1 MKPLMLP
8 IIAVFWMAQAASG
21 QAQDM
26 QARIDELAA
35 GMDDFAPVVEELP
48 LDQIA
53 DDFDVPEGDAPSAE
67 GNATGAAPLA
77 TPDPTPQF
85 QPPEPVV
92 SVAVIP
98 DGWEQHSLLGLS
110 FAAPADWQ
118 QMTKPDDDDELG
130 FGNVDMKE
138 KRVLAMMIEYHGP
151 GKIDDF
157 EGDMEDMPEFAAKD
171 LGIDLT
177 DAETEFSYPDPIVA
191 PDGRRLLRK
200 KYVLRKDDFFVYA
213 EFFYK
218 EDFNERG
225 GTDGLSLMSIN
236 MPEAEVAPI
245 LEQFVG
251 TVSLEAAPLPEVQV
265 GLSGLVNYMMPPP
278 KGWKRQFIGSDAIN
292 FISTPTFSAG
302 LSVNTGYR
310 ARESWGSDD
319 EFEDAPEISRG
330 EIFGQ
335 PAMIK
340 KGLMKEAQMQVGMRF
355 VKGLH
360 TVYLLDMCLT
370 NGDQI
375 VISQYAAESWL
386 ESTGYDSLLETI
398 SLTLPA
404 DAITC
409 PAANVAANPVATPAT
424 APAVSASDW
433 TVYRNTR
440 FGTAVRYPASHFQ
453 LDGQPP
459 ANDDGR
465 SFVSLDGQAEMLVW
479 AGYNALEQTAQ
490 QIMEDTRDGL
500 PSASIVAQQVGAKD
514 FEITLQDGGLMVHQ
528 RSEID
533 DENIVHNVLVR
544 YPEAQKTLYAPMAQA
559 MIDSLTNPW
568 ERVAEPP
575 QQAPVAPPASAGM
588 EQAFW
593 QTIQGSTHAA
603 DFEAY
608 LQQFPN
614 GSYSARATQ
623 RLAELTAPAQ
633 SDPQMELAFWQ
644 SIQDSS
650 DPAMYQAYLDRW
662 PNGTFAVLAKLNL
675 QRSSASVPSRPAP
688 VITPAP
694 AARGGAYYTP
704 ARNTAERKAVMDA
717 AREPMLRELGQK
729 VIFLVKTLRTDGQWC
744 FLMAEPLQPNGN
756 KLDWYSTPY
765 ANDWAKDAMSDLIM
779 VLMRRQ
785 GSGWQVVDYVIGP
798 TDVHWYNWIDGYGL
812 PERLFTPG

>member
-8 IIAVFWMAQAASG
+8 IIAVFWMTQAASG
-21 QAQDM
+21 QALDM
-26 QARIDELAA
+26 RARIAELAA

-67 GNATGAAPLA
+67 RNAPGVTADPAPQA
-77 TPDPTPQF
+77 
-85 QPPEPVV
+85 EPLGPVA

-98 DGWEQHSLLGLS
+98 KGWEKHSLLGLS

-130 FGNVDMKE
+130 FGSVDMKE
-138 KRVLAMMIEYHGP
+138 KRVLAVGIEYHGP

-157 EGDMEDMPEFAAKD
+157 EGDMEELPEAFSKD
-171 LGIDLT
+171 LSVDLT
-177 DAETEFSYPDPIVA
+177 GAEQEFSYPDPIIA
-191 PDGRRLLRK
+191 LDGRRILRK
-200 KYVLRKDDFFVYA
+200 KFVLRKDDFFVYA

-218 EDFNERG
+218 EDVNERG
-225 GTDGLSLMSIN
+225 GTDGLSLMSVN

-245 LEQFVG
+245 IEQIVR
-251 TVSLEAAPLPEVQV
+251 TVSLEAAPLPETQV
-265 GLSGLVNYMMPPP
+265 GLNGLVNYMMPLP
-278 KGWKRQFIGSDAIN
+278 KGWKRQFIGSEAIN
-292 FISTPTFSAG
+292 FISSPTFSAG
-302 LSVNTGYR
+302 LSVDTGYR
-310 ARESWGSDD
+310 ARDSWGSDD
-319 EFEDAPEISRG
+319 EFEGAPEISTG

-335 PAMIK
+335 PATIK

-375 VISQYAAESWL
+375 VVSLYAAESWL

-398 SLTLPA
+398 SLTLPD

-409 PAANVAANPVATPAT
+409 PAANVAASPVAPPAT
-424 APAVSASDW
+424 APTISASGW
-433 TVYRNTR
+433 TEYNNSR
-440 FGTAVRYPASHFQ
+440 FGTSVRYPTSHFQ
-453 LDGQPP
+453 LAGQPP

-490 QIMEDTRDGL
+490 QIMEEVRDGL
-500 PSASIVAQQVGAKD
+500 PGASIISQQVDVKD

-533 DENIVHNVLVR
+533 DENIVHNVLVQ
-544 YPEAQKTLYAPMAQA
+544 YPEVQNTLYAPMARA

-568 ERVAEPP
+568 ERAAEPP
-575 QQAPVAPPASAGM
+575 QQAPLAPPVSAGM

-593 QTIQGSTHAA
+593 QTIQGSAHAA
-603 DFEAY
+603 DFDAY
-608 LQQFPN
+608 LQQWPK
-614 GSYSARATQ
+614 GVYAAQARQ
-623 RLAELTAPAQ
+623 RLAELATPSSQAQ
-633 SDPQMELAFWQ
+633 SDPKMELAFWQ
-644 SIQDSS
+644 SIQNSS
-650 DPAMYQAYLDRW
+650 DPAMYQAYLNRW
-662 PNGTFAVLAKLNL
+662 PNGTFAVLAKLNQ
-675 QRSSASVPSRPAP
+675 QRLSAPVPSSPAP
-688 VITPAP
+688 VIKPAP
-694 AARGGAYYTP
+694 AARVAYYTP
-704 ARNTAERKAVMDA
+704 ARNTAERQAVMDA
-717 AREPMLRELGQK
+717 AREPMWRELGQK
-729 VIFLVKTLRTDGQWC
+729 VIFLVKTLRTDGQWY
-744 FLMAEPLQPNGN
+744 FLMAEPLQPNGK

-765 ANDWAKDAMSDLIM
+765 ADDWAKDAMSDVVM